1 MKFEEVLPKM
11 RDEGWIAR
19 FGGYLRFKL
28 SEGCLWINTNF
39 PGSGWS
45 PHHELNEE
53 YFLQD
58 RWELEPVKVSKWRW
72 VFGYGSQLQTT
83 SYAHLSE
90 SEAEEYK
97 LQKNFG
103 WAERIEHTHTEVE
116 E

>member
-1 MKFEEVLPKM
+1 M
-11 RDEGWIAR
+11 RDEGKIANLDGVLYKFEDGNLWMKR
-19 FGGYLRFKL
+19 L
-28 SEGCLWINTNF
+28 SGDWKTAGFSVEAFTTDDWK
-39 PGSGWS
+39 
-45 PHHELNEE
+45 
-53 YFLQD
+53 
-58 RWELEPVKVSKWRW
+58 LEPVKVTKWRW
-72 VFGYGSQLQTT
+72 VFGYGSQLQMT